1 MTACQVSQSRI
12 FFFFFLNKGT
22 MRAKLCRRLSF
33 KQFFQEVEV
42 HYHICR
48 LALEY
53 GSEILGDTVKASIF
67 RAQNAI
73 L

>member
-1 MTACQVSQSRI
+1 
-12 FFFFFLNKGT
+12 